1 MTELKL
7 NARPEPPNRTP
18 GTSRRTYVT
27 GVFAALLMVTIF
39 LGIIGASRSK
49 DEPALSDP
57 PNQNPVTDSASAG
70 PVNATPI
77 PHPEPAA
84 KPKKKTKRPRSSTV
98 TYVDGRHGVSFRYPR
113 KFTLKAGEQ
122 ALAESSTSS
131 VPTNFLEPGGVT
143 VATVELPGT
152 LYKGTDFVQGIFQ
165 VSVHK
170 SLTGGQCDQF
180 ASQGSTSAGDATA
193 ADFEPAG
200 VKLPSEDG
208 VVMPLKASFRGVS
221 FSELEM
227 ATDLSLTRYYHRYEG
242 GTCYEFALGL
252 QTKPHESVDDMP
264 PVDDRDVFARLE
276 KILATVK
283 LRPLAGVSEAKAE
296 REPAAEI
303 LTLSQSKGKDL
314 EGQH

>member
-7 NARPEPPNRTP
+7 NARPEPPSRTP
-18 GTSRRTYVT
+18 STNRRTYVT
-27 GVFAALLMVTIF
+27 GVFAALVMVTIF

-49 DEPALSDP
+49 DETVLADP
-57 PNQNPVTDSASAG
+57 PNPKPVSDNASIG
-70 PVNATPI
+70 PVDAMPT
-77 PHPEPAA
+77 PHPEPSA
-84 KPKKKTKRPRSSTV
+84 KPKKRVKKQRSSTV
-98 TYVDGRHGVSFRYPR
+98 TYVDGTHGVSFRYPR

-131 VPTNFLEPGGVT
+131 LPMNFLEPGGVP
-143 VATVELPGT
+143 VATVELPGS

-170 SLTGGQCDQF
+170 NLTGSQCEQF
-180 ASQGSTSAGDATA
+180 GSQGSVSAADVTA

-208 VVMPLKASFRGVS
+208 VLMPLKASFRGVS
-221 FSELEM
+221 FSELEI

-252 QTKPHESVDDMP
+252 ETAPHESVDDMP

-276 KILATVK
+276 KILASVK
-283 LRPLAGVSEAKAE
+283 FKRMVVPQLTAEAA
-296 REPAAEI
+296 
-303 LTLSQSKGKDL
+303 TSGG
-314 EGQH
+314 EGHH

>member
-7 NARPEPPNRTP
+7 NARPEPPTRTP

-27 GVFAALLMVTIF
+27 GVFAGLLMVTII

-49 DEPALSDP
+49 DEPSLSDSS
-57 PNQNPVTDSASAG
+57 NQNPLTKASSAG
-70 PVNATPI
+70 TANKTPDPLPVA
-77 PHPEPAA
+77 PAVQ
-84 KPKKKTKRPRSSTV
+84 PKKKSKRQRPSTV
-98 TYVDGRHGVSFRYPR
+98 TYVDGTHGVSFRYPR

-122 ALAESSTSS
+122 AVAESNTSS
-131 VPTNFLEPGGVT
+131 LPMNFLEPGGVP
-143 VATVELPGT
+143 VASVELPGS
-152 LYKGTDFVQGIFQ
+152 LYKGTDFVHGIFQ

-170 SLTGGQCDQF
+170 NLTGTQCEQF
-180 ASQGSTSAGDATA
+180 GSQGSVSASDTTG
-193 ADFEPAG
+193 ADFEPVG

-208 VVMPLKASFRGVS
+208 VLMPLKASFRGVS

-242 GTCYEFALGL
+242 GSCYEFALGL
-252 QTKPHESVDDMP
+252 QTAPHESVDDMP

-283 LRPLAGVSEAKAE
+283 FKSAVLPEVNT
-296 REPAAEI
+296 AAI
-303 LTLSQSKGKDL
+303 GSAIG
-314 EGQH
+314 EGSNH

>member
-7 NARPEPPNRTP
+7 NARPEPPSRTP
-18 GTSRRTYVT
+18 STNRRTYVT
-27 GVFAALLMVTIF
+27 GVFAGLLMVTIV

-49 DEPALSDP
+49 DETVLADP
-57 PNQNPVTDSASAG
+57 PNQNPVIDTASVG
-70 PVNATPI
+70 PVNPTPT
-77 PHPEPAA
+77 PKPAA
-84 KPKKKTKRPRSSTV
+84 QPKKKAKRQRSSTV
-98 TYVDGRHGVSFRYPR
+98 TYVDGMHGVSFRYPR
-113 KFTLKAGEQ
+113 KFMLKAGEQ

-143 VATVELPGT
+143 VATVELPGS

-165 VSVHK
+165 VSIHK
-170 SLTGGQCDQF
+170 NLTGTQCEQF
-180 ASQGSTSAGDATA
+180 ASQGSTSAGDVTT

-208 VVMPLKASFRGVS
+208 VVMPLKASFRGVD
-221 FSELEM
+221 FAALEM

-242 GTCYEFALGL
+242 NTCYEFALGL
-252 QTKPHESVDDMP
+252 QTMPHESVDDMP

-283 LRPLAGVSEAKAE
+283 FKPTVVPQLTAEA
-296 REPAAEI
+296 
-303 LTLSQSKGKDL
+303 LTSGD